1 VALSPEP
8 GEGHPDLEATEARG
22 ARPGVPVLWVMV
34 ISTLAALIAVF
45 VIWSIF
51 AHKLGNATP
60 PQVRS
65 PAQAA
70 RFDTP
75 SSQPS
80 PKPAVP

>member
-1 VALSPEP
+1 
-8 GEGHPDLEATEARG
+8 
-22 ARPGVPVLWVMV
+22 MV
-34 ISTLAALIAVF
+34 ISTLVALIAVF

-51 AHKLGNATP
+51 AHRLGNATP
-60 PQVRS
+60 PQVKS